1 VARIEN
7 ATAMMDDA
15 GGPDLDPSLWDRV
28 PSKPELNEPARL
40 EIAFEGG
47 VPVAVNGV
55 PMTLTELIESVA
67 TIADA
72 PPAAIFQAAHQALGG
87 DASSHASGATVC
99 LELFKGQHR
108 VLSAHLS

>member
-1 VARIEN
+1 MGA
-7 ATAMMDDA
+7 
-15 GGPDLDPSLWDRV
+15 DRQCYHWAD
-28 PSKPELNEPARL
+28 EPARL

-87 DASSHASGATVC
+87 DASQASGATVC